1 MKIINLKSVLTALV
15 TMVLVATMSNVSAY
29 TDYGSRYGGP
39 YGSQQNQNDP
49 ADTIKEAIEELKIFT
64 AEQDNVHPAQLR
76 EFLEVKIFPRFDFD
90 AMSRWI
96 TGPYARRMTPEDKIE
111 FQNAL
116 KETFLS
122 SLVKHL
128 GGFDPGNTTL
138 RFHRTYYRGNDEAVV
153 KVNVYRNNQRPDHL
167 DFGMRLNDDGEW
179 QVVDVR
185 ANGTSAVVY
194 YRTHFINKL
203 REYGRG

>member
-1 MKIINLKSVLTALV
+1 MALAFTAN
-15 TMVLVATMSNVSAY
+15 SGFAY
-29 TDYGSRYGGP
+29 TDYGSHYR
-39 YGSQQNQNDP
+39 GSYKTQQQQPDP
-49 ADTIKEAIEELKIFT
+49 AETIKQAIEELKTFT
-64 AEQDNVHPAQLR
+64 AGQDKVHPAMLR
-76 EFLEVKIFPRFDFD
+76 EFLETKIFPRFDFD

-96 TGPYARRMTPEDKIE
+96 TGPYSRRMTADDKAE

-138 RFHRTYYRGNDEAVV
+138 RFHRTYFRSNGEAVV
-153 KVNVYRNNQRPDHL
+153 KVNVYRDTERPDRL
-167 DFGMRLNDDGEW
+167 DFGMRQNDDGKW

-203 REYGRG
+203 REYGRS